1 MRLNQR
7 IGHVVLRMMVMSA
20 MGLLLWACG
29 SGGGGGGGGQ
39 PPQNPLTASFVP
51 VTTNPGDNSVSMQQN
66 IAESTVDT
74 VALDV
79 VANDVTRG
87 KVFGV
92 VFDLGF
98 DPNHTNQVEFV
109 RYTKGQFLE
118 TTSNQVAYLVEPQ
131 QNDPRVLVVGI
142 SQLAPDPG
150 ADGSGVSGVIVTLY
164 FKALNLGDAV
174 LTFKNLNLIDPSD
187 QAINVTPYA
196 GKIEVK

>member
-51 VTTNPGDNSVSMQQN
+51 ATTNPGDKSVSMRQN
-66 IAESTVDT
+66 NAASTVDT
-74 VALDV
+74 IALDV
-79 VANDVTRG
+79 VANNVTPG

-98 DPNHTNQVEFV
+98 DSNQVEFV
-109 RYTKGQFLE
+109 EYTKGQFLE
-118 TTSNQVAYLVEPQ
+118 TTSTQQVAYLVEPQ
-131 QNDPRVLVVGI
+131 QSDPTVLVGGI

-150 ADGSGVSGVIVTLY
+150 VGGSGVIVTLY
-164 FKALNLGDAV
+164 FKARKLGDAV
-174 LTFKNLNLIDPSD
+174 LTFKDLKLIDPSNLPID
-187 QAINVTPYA
+187 VTPYA

>member
-51 VTTNPGDNSVSMQQN
+51 ATTNPGDKSVSMRQN
-66 IAESTVDT
+66 NAASTVDT
-74 VALDV
+74 IALDV
-79 VANDVTRG
+79 VANNVTPG

-98 DPNHTNQVEFV
+98 DSNQVEFV
-109 RYTKGQFLE
+109 EYTKGQFLE